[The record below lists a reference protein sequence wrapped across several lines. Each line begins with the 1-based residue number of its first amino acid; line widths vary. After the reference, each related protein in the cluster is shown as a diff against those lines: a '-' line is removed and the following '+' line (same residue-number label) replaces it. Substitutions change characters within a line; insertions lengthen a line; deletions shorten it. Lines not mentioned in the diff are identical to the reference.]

1 MRRMGLLAALAVTL
15 ACCGDGEAGP
25 PAPTVTPSEAESWQ
39 QTVDDLRDLQK
50 SQQTPDHLW
59 QTGIRDGTE
68 FDVQE
73 YFTILD
79 HLSVEAG
86 WVLDYGYQAGGDRG
100 YPILYARPADDPPYA
115 TYQEYQLAV
124 AADPDREP
132 IAPHLHRVV
141 VDGTPEGFFQYVVLE
156 IMGGQFYLHWHAGE
170 NDSQII
176 TTQARLQEIIDAVA
190 SEMGPEAAS
199 QARGTDPTPQVSI
212 QDEVVVVQVSVFTR
226 WGGLLRRT
234 YTISR
239 EFPHRILGVEVGVVA
254 ECDCGIPF

>member
-1 MRRMGLLAALAVTL
+1 MGLLVALAVTL
-15 ACCGDGEAGP
+15 AGCGDGEAGP
-25 PAPTVTPSEAESWQ
+25 LVPAVSPAEAAAWQ
-39 QTVDDLRDLQK
+39 QTVDDLKDLQRA
-50 SQQTPDHLW
+50 QGIPDHLW

-73 YFTILD
+73 YLTILD

-86 WVLDYGYQAGGDRG
+86 WALDYGYQAGGDRG

-115 TYQEYQLAV
+115 TYEEYQLAV

-132 IAPHLHRVV
+132 VAPYLHRIVL
-141 VDGTPEGFFQYVVLE
+141 DGTPAGFFQYVVLE
-156 IMGGQFYLHWHAGE
+156 VMGGQFYLHWHAGQ
-170 NDSQII
+170 NDGRII
-176 TTQARLQEIIDAVA
+176 TTRTRLEEIIDGVA
-190 SEMGPEAAS
+190 GEMGPEAAS
-199 QARGTDPTPQVSI
+199 QGRDADPTPRVSI
-212 QDEVVVVQVSVFTR
+212 QDDVAVVQVLVFTR